1 MSFFNF
7 GVLCEKTIFQETRE
21 NRLTNYNPKPEM
33 RWDFE
38 RANRPQNRNEI
49 SKEQTRTDGFKI
61 SKEHKTEEGGIS
73 KVLPYKF
80 TIGYLALWPNTIYD
94 RT

>member
-33 RWDFE
+33 R
-38 RANRPQNRNEI
+38 
-49 SKEQTRTDGFKI
+49 
-61 SKEHKTEEGGIS
+61 
-73 KVLPYKF
+73 
-80 TIGYLALWPNTIYD
+80 
-94 RT
+94 